1 MALNPKN
8 RTEAREEV
16 VSASLDEES
25 SKSYRCKSLSA
36 KGVGWTAGTPHS
48 LENTNRLEFGNLT
61 IADEVD
67 AQLKQTDAAL
77 HGS

>member
-8 RTEAREEV
+8 RTEQEK
-16 VSASLDEES
+16 
-25 SKSYRCKSLSA
+25 KSYRRVSTRKVPRVIAA
-36 KGVGWTAGTPHS
+36 KAYQRKVSGGTAGTPHS